1 MFVRS
6 VGSVPKSGL
15 VRSGL
20 RSRIGLAL
28 ISVRI
33 GSTKFFSGGAQFSK
47 KKFGAMRSIS
57 SKNHWNR
64 SHPRDFWAVRSL
76 KISHAIFWQIRPIV
90 PGFRRI
96 WLQFD
101 QIPGRSA
108 EFTKKWHVDF
118 SSCHMMILWH
128 DDMMVCWYDDMM
140 KIWWYYDDM
149 MIWWHG
155 DVMIREDDMMVWW
168 FGDMVIWWFDEV
180 MRWWCDDRMIWWYDD
195 MMM

>member
-6 VGSVPKSGL
+6 VGSVPKSGP

-33 GSTKFFSGGAQFSK
+33 GSTKIFSGGAQFSK

-57 SKNHWNR
+57 SKNRWNR
-64 SHPRDFWAVRSL
+64 SHPRDFWAVQSL

-108 EFTKKWHVDF
+108 EFTKKWHVYF
-118 SSCHMMILWH
+118 WSCHMMLW
-128 DDMMVCWYDDMM
+128 WYD
-140 KIWWYYDDM
+140 
-149 MIWWHG
+149 
-155 DVMIREDDMMVWW
+155 ET
-168 FGDMVIWWFDEV
+168 
-180 MRWWCDDRMIWWYDD
+180 MIWWYDD
-195 MMM
+195 MPIWWYHDIMLSWYNDMMIWWHDDMMTWWYDDGNSMETGDKSLEIDAN

>member
-6 VGSVPKSGL
+6 VGSVRKSSP

-33 GSTKFFSGGAQFSK
+33 GSTKIFSGGAQFSK

-57 SKNHWNR
+57 SKNRWNR
-64 SHPRDFWAVRSL
+64 SHPRDFWAVQSL
-76 KISHAIFWQIRPIV
+76 KISHAIFWQIQPIV

-118 SSCHMMILWH
+118 FILSYDDMMIRWDDGMSVWWH
-128 DDMMVCWYDDMM
+128 DDMMTMIWLYDDMT
-140 KIWWYYDDM
+140 IGW
-149 MIWWHG
+149 
-155 DVMIREDDMMVWW
+155 
-168 FGDMVIWWFDEV
+168 
-180 MRWWCDDRMIWWYDD
+180 
-195 MMM
+195 